1 MELEGRKLEFYSK
14 VSQQSNPDRRRKV
27 CIQQGIPECRDGEV
41 YQQPPPNINPE
52 SQWTDIII
60 LSLNNNKRQ

>member
-27 CIQQGIPECRDGEV
+27 CIQQGIQD
-41 YQQPPPNINPE
+41 
-52 SQWTDIII
+52 
-60 LSLNNNKRQ
+60 